1 MPVTLRDGAYNFMP
15 KIKKTILEITR
26 ALRKSRTPVAIE
38 SKLKVAEVILNF
50 MTRKKKFGLFVI
62 LGWRN
67 KWQKYTDISDAD
79 QDIFNK
85 HHTNLFTDK
94 CSKRGKHWDIAM
106 TLDFDG
112 AILVNKDC
120 VVMHSGVVIEGLRPS
135 VVADKLNP
143 GNFRDLSEQ
152 LGFKGKVHTRHLS
165 AITSSYIFNG
175 TTVFTM
181 SEETGDFH
189 IFEEGRIIYSTNYAR
204 KK

>member
-1 MPVTLRDGAYNFMP
+1 MP
-15 KIKKTILEITR
+15 KIKKTILEITKV
-26 ALRKSRTPVAIE
+26 LRKSRTPVATG
-38 SKLKVAEVILNF
+38 SKLKVAEVILSI

-94 CSKRGKHWDIAM
+94 CSTKERCGDIAM

-112 AILVNKDC
+112 AILVNKNC
-120 VVMHSGVVIEGLRPS
+120 MVMHSGVVIEGLRPS
-135 VVADKLNP
+135 MVADKLNP

-152 LGFKGKVHTRHLS
+152 FGFKGKVHTRHLS

-175 TTVFTM
+175 TTVFTV

-189 IFEEGRIIYSTNYAR
+189 IFEEGGIIYSTNYAR